1 MGDNG
6 SVGDRTAVVS
16 GTVQLA
22 NVGDVLLAGQLQANW
37 SILAGG
43 NGTREIIP
51 SSINSSQAS
60 SQGSTS
66 STVVDNF
73 ANGSNGGST
82 TANNTIVDVF
92 PVPGFSGLMSGR
104 FFDVSKGF
112 VGMVGSLDAGAR
124 PLLVSPA
131 TGSFVFG
138 PLVYASLGWDEE
150 AKTVHHSKHCLKA
163 SPLPKH
169 QQLNVWTYT
178 PQRVYGIFLHHE
190 SDAARPHGQRGNHL
204 THAQQ

>member
-37 SILAGG
+37 SSLAGG
-43 NGTREIIP
+43 NGTREVIP
-51 SSINSSQAS
+51 SSINSSQAG
-60 SQGSTS
+60 SQGSIS

-82 TANNTIVDVF
+82 TVNNTIVDVF
-92 PVPGFSGLMSGR
+92 PVPAFSGLMSGC
-104 FFDVSKGF
+104 FFDVSTGL

-138 PLVYASLGWDEE
+138 PYIHIVY
-150 AKTVHHSKHCLKA
+150 
-163 SPLPKH
+163 
-169 QQLNVWTYT
+169 TYVFIYIYKYRHYT
-178 PQRVYGIFLHHE
+178 YGRRCIHIYKYIYIYKYMYVYVYMYLHKWV
-190 SDAARPHGQRGNHL
+190 DL
-204 THAQQ
+204 

>member
-6 SVGDRTAVVS
+6 SVGDRTTVVS
-16 GTVQLA
+16 GTGQLA

-37 SILAGG
+37 SSLTGG

-51 SSINSSQAS
+51 SSINSSQTG
-60 SQGSTS
+60 SQGSIS

-82 TANNTIVDVF
+82 TTNNTIVEVF

-104 FFDVSKGF
+104 FFDVSTGL

-150 AKTVHHSKHCLKA
+150 AKTVIRGHLEAQVMFTQLRMNNTLWEMIWPHTWTGWSQA
-163 SPLPKH
+163 IGTSPD
-169 QQLNVWTYT
+169 QAVRN
-178 PQRVYGIFLHHE
+178 
-190 SDAARPHGQRGNHL
+190 ARLQV
-204 THAQQ
+204 AKE